1 VLAGE
6 VDAASLGGSNIPMG
20 AQRGEAHLTVAHA
33 SGTVGVGKGGN
44 MSEREEDRGTTR
56 DRRREEE
63 ILDELMRLL
72 RTDAEIMESVRDM
85 VRTAAD
91 ETARRPS
98 VLFQAALVGEEG
110 GEAEGGGQGVPAA
123 SVIGGIGAAAGGVL
137 GGLLDLVKSEKD
149 FIQRLILKLLG
160 L

>member
-1 VLAGE
+1 
-6 VDAASLGGSNIPMG
+6 
-20 AQRGEAHLTVAHA
+20 
-33 SGTVGVGKGGN
+33 
-44 MSEREEDRGTTR
+44 MSEREEDRGPGG
-56 DRRREEE
+56 DRSREEA

-72 RTDAEIMESVRDM
+72 RADAEIMESVRDM

-91 ETARRPS
+91 EAARRPS
-98 VLFQAALVGEEG
+98 VLFQASLVGEES